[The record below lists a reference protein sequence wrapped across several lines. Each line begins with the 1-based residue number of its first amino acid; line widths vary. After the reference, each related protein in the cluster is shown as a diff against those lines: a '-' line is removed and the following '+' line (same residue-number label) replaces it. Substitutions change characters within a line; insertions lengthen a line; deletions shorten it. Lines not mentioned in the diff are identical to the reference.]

1 MRRIRFTPPLFEQL
15 NLTPM
20 MDTAMTLLLIFVI
33 ISPIIGR
40 GIEVN
45 LPEASAEKLPVTA
58 TVLLAVDRQG
68 DIFLAGR
75 KVQPLYLPGD
85 LRSLKEAN
93 PDLRVIIQG
102 DREVRYERVV
112 YLLEV
117 VRQAGIVNVGLA
129 TQAPESREG

>member
-1 MRRIRFTPPLFEQL
+1 MRRIKFTPEFLEQM

-45 LPEASAEKLPVTA
+45 LPEATADRLPVTA
-58 TVLLAVDRQG
+58 TVLLAVDRAG
-68 DIFLAGR
+68 DIFLAGEP
-75 KVQPLYLPGD
+75 VQPRYLPGD
-85 LRSLKEAN
+85 LRSLKESN
-93 PDLRVIIQG
+93 PDVRVIVHG
-102 DREVRYERVV
+102 DREVRYEKVV

-117 VRQAGIVNVGLA
+117 VRQAGISNVGLA
-129 TQAPESREG
+129 TRVPEQGE